1 MCRANAGEL
10 FKRHFKLFWSGPVV
24 GFVPEYIK
32 TAVFRVTDML
42 TTRPKKVEVVRKLLP
57 KDGLI
62 TEQVV
67 KTAVGQV
74 FAIQAGE
81 ETGIS

>member
-1 MCRANAGEL
+1 M
-10 FKRHFKLFWSGPVV
+10 V

-32 TAVFRVTDML
+32 TALFRVSDML
-42 TTRPKKVEVVRKLLP
+42 TTRPEKLEVVRKLLP

-67 KTAVGQV
+67 KTAFEQV
-74 FAIQAGE
+74 LAMQGGE
-81 ETGIS
+81 EIGIS